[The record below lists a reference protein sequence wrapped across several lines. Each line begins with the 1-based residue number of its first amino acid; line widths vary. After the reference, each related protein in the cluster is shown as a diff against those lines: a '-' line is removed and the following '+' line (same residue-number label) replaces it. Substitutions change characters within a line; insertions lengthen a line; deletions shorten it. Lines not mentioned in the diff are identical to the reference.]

1 VENKDETPPVNR
13 DETSPVNRDETSPPV
28 ILREVAESSQEDKSL
43 DPATDAQDDISRGTR
58 AAQFRAGLKSG
69 LPIFLGYVPVGL
81 AFGILAC
88 QHGFYWWEALLA
100 SAGAIA
106 GSGQF
111 VALSTL
117 LASGGHAAAAL
128 IASSVVNLR
137 YLLFS
142 ATVAPHVRKVKPPLL
157 VWLGFSLTDE
167 SFAINM
173 AEIAEKKS
181 TPIRMAGVGF
191 ISWIGWMVGTLLGAL
206 GASFVKNADRFGVN
220 FAMPAMYAALFVA
233 LAQNLRQVLCGIGS
247 AAIVIGLYVLS
258 KTGVLVI
265 PTYWFIVIA
274 ALLAATIATIIWP
287 HGDEDEAHPDLDAD
301 GEATVLEGAAASDE
315 MLVGK
320 RARS

>member
-1 VENKDETPPVNR
+1 VPSN
-13 DETSPVNRDETSPPV
+13 
-28 ILREVAESSQEDKSL
+28 
-43 DPATDAQDDISRGTR
+43 
-58 AAQFRAGLKSG
+58 AAQFRAGLRSG

-100 SAGAIA
+100 SGGAIA

-142 ATVAPHVRKVKPPLL
+142 ATVAPHVRKVKLPLL
-157 VWLGFSLTDE
+157 AWLGFTLTDE

-191 ISWIGWMVGTLLGAL
+191 ISWVGWMLGTALGAI

-233 LAQNLRQVLCGIGS
+233 LARNLKEVLCGIGA
-247 AAIVIGLYVLS
+247 AAIVIALYVLG
-258 KTGVLVI
+258 KLGVLAI
-265 PTYWFIVIA
+265 PSYWFIVIA
-274 ALLAATIATIIWP
+274 ALLAATIATIVWP
-287 HGDEDEAHPDLDAD
+287 HTDKDEAHPDLDAD
-301 GEATVLEGAAASDE
+301 GEATSLEAGAAADE

-320 RARS
+320 RALS

>member
-1 VENKDETPPVNR
+1 VPGQAV
-13 DETSPVNRDETSPPV
+13 
-28 ILREVAESSQEDKSL
+28 
-43 DPATDAQDDISRGTR
+43 
-58 AAQFRAGLKSG
+58 QFRAGLKSG
-69 LPIFLGYVPVGL
+69 LPIFLGYVPVGI
-81 AFGILAC
+81 AFGILAA

-142 ATVAPHVRKVKPPLL
+142 ATMAPHVRKVKSPLL
-157 VWLGFSLTDE
+157 IWLAFLLTDE
-167 SFAINM
+167 TFAINM
-173 AEIAEKKS
+173 AEIGDGKS
-181 TPIRMAGVGF
+181 TPVRMAGVGF
-191 ISWIGWMVGTLLGAL
+191 ISWIGWMFGTTLGAV

-233 LAQNLRQVLCGIGS
+233 LARNLKEVLCGIGS
-247 AAIVIGLYVLS
+247 AIIVIGLYVLS
-258 KTGVLVI
+258 RTGILVI

-287 HGDEDEAHPDLDAD
+287 HASEDDAHPDFDAS
-301 GEATVLEGAAASDE
+301 GETTVLEGAAEADE

-320 RARS
+320 RALS

>member
-1 VENKDETPPVNR
+1 VETK
-13 DETSPVNRDETSPPV
+13 
-28 ILREVAESSQEDKSL
+28 
-43 DPATDAQDDISRGTR
+43 
-58 AAQFRAGLKSG
+58 AAQFRAGLRSG
-69 LPIFLGYVPVGL
+69 LPIFLGYVPVGI
-81 AFGILAC
+81 AFGILAA

-117 LASGGHAAAAL
+117 LASGGSAVAAI
-128 IASSVVNLR
+128 IASSIVNLR

-142 ATVAPHVRKVKPPLL
+142 ATTAPHVRKAKLPLL

-167 SFAINM
+167 TFAINM
-173 AEIAEKKS
+173 AEAKEKKS

-191 ISWIGWMVGTLLGAL
+191 ISWVGWVLGTLIGDV

-233 LAQNLRQVLCGIGS
+233 LANNLKEVICGIGS
-247 AAIVIGLYVLS
+247 AVIVIGLYVLD
-258 KTGVLVI
+258 KTGLLVI
-265 PTYWFIVIA
+265 QSYWFIIIA
-274 ALLAATIATIIWP
+274 ALLAATIATIVWP
-287 HGDEDEAHPDLDAD
+287 RDDKGSGTLSCAHDKVPDPLSSDASPDGRGANSEVTELEEA
-301 GEATVLEGAAASDE
+301 ATSNE

-320 RARS
+320 RALS